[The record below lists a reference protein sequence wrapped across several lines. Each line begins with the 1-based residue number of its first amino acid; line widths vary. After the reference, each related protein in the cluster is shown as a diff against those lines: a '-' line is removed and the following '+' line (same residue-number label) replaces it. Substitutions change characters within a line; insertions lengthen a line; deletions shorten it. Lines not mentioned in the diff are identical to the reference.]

1 MAYDAFTA
9 LLLRQNIAL
18 LEALK
23 QLIRVETTQGVTD
36 HDFECAIEQ
45 AEAAILLAEKKV
57 KQ

>member
-1 MAYDAFTA
+1 
-9 LLLRQNIAL
+9 
-18 LEALK
+18 LK